1 MGNNSYR
8 KRNDKASRDCLKDI
22 KYIPDDL
29 VGEVLVEAARLQSEA
44 NKSYSLADLK
54 QICSEAGIPPHFVE
68 KAVRNIEKKQRRK
81 HKKQRQRQKYIKKG
95 IRLVIPAIAVFSLF
109 LCGIMLVL
117 EL

>member
-1 MGNNSYR
+1 MGNKSYR
-8 KRNDKASRDCLKDI
+8 KRNNKATRDCLKDI
-22 KYIPDDL
+22 KYIPDDR
-29 VGEVLVEAARLQSEA
+29 VGEVLLEAARLQSEA

-68 KAVRNIEKKQRRK
+68 KAVRKIEKKRKKQRRI
-81 HKKQRQRQKYIKKG
+81 QKYIKKT
-95 IRLVIPAIAVFSLF
+95 IRLVIPAIAVSILF